1 MRRELGEGEKKSRG
15 CKENKREGEKRMRGW
30 GENEMVKR
38 DGKRVGRE

>member
-1 MRRELGEGEKKSRG
+1 MGRELGGGEENTREGVKKSRG

-38 DGKRVGRE
+38 D

>member
-1 MRRELGEGEKKSRG
+1 MRRELGEGEKNTREGEKKLRG

-38 DGKRVGRE
+38 D